1 MLKIVRSN
9 CNSIPTDISAN
20 SPKWL
25 QDIQRKLA
33 DPLNASSRVYR
44 IVPTSRRRKFL
55 TRYLA
60 QSARIIP
67 QIITLD
73 QWINELSA
81 QGMMEN
87 KSIMSETQRLLI
99 LAKAWYEVTKKESG
113 PGFLTELDR
122 IFRDF
127 LATQSLPD
135 SEKDSH
141 IFKCFEKYK
150 EFLQQEN
157 LVDRNTFVAYLHDAL
172 VKNQG
177 PTNWLKTQKPCFIF
191 EGFHLFSPLE
201 LNLILQVAKHA
212 DLTLWMVGHLDTIP
226 GRNAQ
231 KLLDNLTELDAKF
244 TTDDYLP
251 PIQDSEKNKFAA
263 LGNQLFQE
271 TGIIHPMIF
280 PDGFKVVKCH
290 IALEEVEAVA
300 RWLKSYAKTKGAAFR
315 KVTVVIPGEPYG
327 SLVREIFSSAGIPF
341 NLAGKGFDLVQSR
354 PVRVLHAALD
364 LIQNSWTKEDLSGFL
379 HLPFVLKTLTRSY
392 FVEELLRIPVPS
404 PCSLNLWREAIK
416 KLIESKKSP
425 HKEKFIAFVNSLETI
440 LQPIEQLEMELG
452 KGDIHKVVQGLFAIF
467 KPLQM
472 PRYLSAR
479 YNINDASPIVP
490 WLEIEKDQKAFI
502 KLGDIFR
509 DLLLQNEKWLPASIT
524 SSLSTTSRAK
534 GTLQLLN
541 TILLDRSYQVVND
554 DDAGVQV
561 FETREIQG
569 LKFESVF
576 ALGLVS
582 GTFPTVKSKTY
593 LARVRENHPDLSK
606 WMASKRIEEKYLF
619 TRIFEAA
626 TENLIL
632 SFPIHDEG
640 RELIPSLFIKPFEA
654 HFSTPVLEPAIIC
667 KSEKDAEFGRNYR
680 NNQMTYSGSD
690 VNFVEVAHWFKL
702 RTLEAS
708 GVVMPKGLTSIL
720 NRTYSADKAFSPTLL
735 ESYSAC
741 PFRFFAEKIMRL
753 LPFEDNES
761 TLLGKLVHKALFN
774 VYSQKRIELKLGT
787 NEPLPALN
795 ADSDR
800 ELLVTECKNIWTNTN
815 YEFAGMIPE
824 NRLNLL
830 VIEDGVIDM
839 LLDWMQTYEVT
850 FGFLVGEKSF
860 EKIKLGKDS
869 NGIDVFIEGRADRI
883 DANRLSTNELAVIDF
898 KTGKPHGKKIGIKIK
913 DGRLLQLPLY
923 ALTTQSAFGNEVKV
937 TTAKYL
943 HLADSE
949 AKTPESVPKKYQGFA
964 ESNGANSFEIM
975 VKLTVENI
983 DLAKKK
989 ALENVTNIRGG
1000 VFPLSMHQ
1008 ASTES
1013 ECTSYC
1019 KFGMACRQPAGIKKS
1034 FF

>member
-1 MLKIVRSN
+1 MLKIIRSN
-9 CNSIPTDISAN
+9 FSSIPEN
-20 SPKWL
+20 STSPSWL
-25 QDIQRKLA
+25 AEINLKLSN
-33 DPLNASSRVYR
+33 PLTSENRVYWV
-44 IVPTSRRRKFL
+44 VPSSRRRK
-55 TRYLA
+55 YLVKGFA
-60 QSARIIP
+60 KQARLIP

-73 QWINELSA
+73 QWINELSV

-87 KSIMSETQRLLI
+87 KIIMSETQRLLI
-99 LAKAWYEVTKKESG
+99 LAKAWYEVTNKESCA
-113 PGFLTELDR
+113 GFLTELDR

-127 LATQSLPD
+127 LANQSIPD

-150 EFLQQEN
+150 VLLQQEN
-157 LVDRNTFVAYLHDAL
+157 LVDRNSFVAYLHDAL
-172 VKNQG
+172 AKNQG
-177 PTNWLKTQKPCFIF
+177 PINWLKTQKPCFIF
-191 EGFHLFSPLE
+191 EGFHLFSSLE
-201 LNLILQVAKHA
+201 LKLILQVAKHT
-212 DLTLWMVGHLDTIP
+212 DLTLWMVAHPDTIP
-226 GRNAQ
+226 GRNSQ
-231 KLLDNLTELDAKF
+231 KLLEHLTEIEANF
-244 TTDDYLP
+244 TVEDYLP
-251 PIQDSEKNKFAA
+251 PSQDLKKNKFSA
-263 LGNQLFQE
+263 LGSQLFQE

-290 IALEEVEAVA
+290 NALEEVESAA

-315 KVTVVIPGEPYG
+315 KVAVVIPGEPYG

-364 LIQNSWTKEDLSGFL
+364 VVQNSWNKEDLSGFL

-404 PCSLNLWREAIK
+404 PCSLNIWREALK

-425 HKEKFIAFVNSLETI
+425 HKEKFVAFVNSLETI

-452 KGDIHKVVQGLFAIF
+452 KGDMHKVVQGLFGIF

-479 YNINDASPIVP
+479 YNIKDASPVVP

-524 SSLSTTSRAK
+524 GSFSTTSRAK

-576 ALGLVS
+576 AFGLAS
-582 GTFPTVKSKTY
+582 GIFPTVKSKTY

-606 WMASKRIEEKYLF
+606 WMASKRVEEKYLF
-619 TRIFEAA
+619 TRLFEAA
-626 TENLIL
+626 AENLIL

-640 RELIPSLFIKPFEA
+640 RELIPSLFIKPFETY
-654 HFSTPVLEPAIIC
+654 FSTPGLEPSIIC
-667 KSEKDAEFGRNYR
+667 KSEKDAEFGRKYR
-680 NNQMTYSGSD
+680 KNKSPYSGSD
-690 VNFVEVAHWFKL
+690 VNFVEVAHWSKL
-702 RTLEAS
+702 RTLES
-708 GVVMPKGLTSIL
+708 GGVVMPKGLTNIL

-774 VYSQKRIELKLGT
+774 VYSQKRIELKLGM

-815 YEFAGMIPE
+815 NEFAGMIPE

-839 LLDWMQTYEVT
+839 LLEWMQTYEVT

-860 EKIKLGKDS
+860 EKIMLGKDS
-869 NGIDVFIEGRADRI
+869 KGIDVFIEGRADRI
-883 DANRLSTNELAVIDF
+883 DASRTSTNELAVIDF

-923 ALTTQSAFGNEVKV
+923 ALTTQSAFGNEVNV

-949 AKTPESVPKKYQGFA
+949 AKKPEKVPKDYLEFA
-964 ESNGANSFEIM
+964 ESNDANPFEIM
-975 VKLTVENI
+975 LILTPENI
-983 DLAKKK
+983 ERAKNK
-989 ALENVTNIRGG
+989 AFENVTNIRGG
-1000 VFPLSMHQ
+1000 LFPLSMHQ
-1008 ASTES
+1008 GSTES

>member
-1 MLKIVRSN
+1 MLKIIRTNSS
-9 CNSIPTDISAN
+9 SIPENTT
-20 SPKWL
+20 SPTWL
-25 QDIQRKLA
+25 AEINQKLSN
-33 DPLNASSRVYR
+33 PLASENRVYWV
-44 IVPTSRRRKFL
+44 VPSSRRRK
-55 TRYLA
+55 YLVRGFA
-60 QSARIIP
+60 KQARLIP

-141 IFKCFEKYK
+141 ISKCFEKYK

-157 LVDRNTFVAYLHDAL
+157 LVDRNTFVAYLHDAMAENL
-172 VKNQG
+172 G
-177 PTNWLKTQKPCFIF
+177 PANWLKTQKPCFIF

-201 LNLILQVAKHA
+201 LKLILQVAKQT
-212 DLTLWMVGHLDTIP
+212 DLTLWMVGHPDTIP
-226 GRNAQ
+226 GRNGQ
-231 KLLDNLTELDAKF
+231 KLLDNLTELGAKF
-244 TTDDYLP
+244 TIDDYLP
-251 PIQDSEKNKFAA
+251 STQDSEKNKFVP

-271 TGIIHPMIF
+271 TGIILPMIF

-290 IALEEVEAVA
+290 SALEEVEVVA
-300 RWLKSYAKTKGAAFR
+300 RWLKSYAKMKGAAFR
-315 KVTVVIPGEPYG
+315 KVAVVIPGEPYG

-392 FVEELLRIPVPS
+392 FVEELLRVPVPS
-404 PCSLNLWREAIK
+404 PCSLNLWREGLK

-425 HKEKFIAFVNSLETI
+425 HKEKFVAFVNSLETI

-452 KGDIHKVVQGLFAIF
+452 KGDINKVVQGLFAIF

-472 PRYLSAR
+472 SRYLSAR
-479 YNINDASPIVP
+479 FNIKCSSPTVP

-502 KLGDIFR
+502 KLSDIFQ

-576 ALGLVS
+576 ALGLAS
-582 GTFPTVKSKTY
+582 GTLPTVKSKTY

-606 WMASKRIEEKYLF
+606 WMASKRIEEKYLV
-619 TRIFEAA
+619 TRLFEAA
-626 TENLIL
+626 AENLIL

-640 RELIPSLFIKPFEA
+640 KELIPSLFIKPFEVL
-654 HFSTPVLEPAIIC
+654 FSTPVLEPAIIC
-667 KSEKDAEFGRNYR
+667 KSEKDAEFGKKYR
-680 NNQMTYSGSD
+680 KDQTPYSGSD
-690 VNFVEVAHWFKL
+690 VNFADIAHWPKL
-702 RTLEAS
+702 RTLES
-708 GVVMPKGLTSIL
+708 GGILMPKGLTNIL
-720 NRTYSADKAFSPTLL
+720 NRTYNGDKAFSPTLL

-774 VYSQKRIELKLGT
+774 VYSKKRIEQNLGM

-795 ADSDR
+795 ANSDR

-815 YEFAGMIPE
+815 NEFAGMIPE

-830 VIEDGVIDM
+830 VIEGGVIDM

-860 EKIKLGKDS
+860 EKIMLGKDG

-883 DANRLSTNELAVIDF
+883 DASRTSTNELAVIDF
-898 KTGKPHGKKIGIKIK
+898 KTGKPHGRKIGIKIE

-923 ALTTQSAFGNEVKV
+923 ALTTQSAFGNEVQV

-949 AKTPESVPKKYQGFA
+949 ASNPEKVTKDYLEFA
-964 ESNGANSFEIM
+964 ESNKANPFEIM
-975 VKLTVENI
+975 VKLTAENI
-983 DLAKKK
+983 ERAKKK

-1000 VFPLSMHQ
+1000 LFPLSMHRD
-1008 ASTES
+1008 SKET

-1019 KFGMACRQPAGIKKS
+1019 KFGMACRQPAGIKKT
-1034 FF
+1034 F